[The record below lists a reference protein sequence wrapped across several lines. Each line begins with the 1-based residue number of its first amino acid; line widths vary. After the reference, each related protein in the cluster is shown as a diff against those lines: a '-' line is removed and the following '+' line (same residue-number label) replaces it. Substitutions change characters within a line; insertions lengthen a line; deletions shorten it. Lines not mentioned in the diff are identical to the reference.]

1 MKQQLTDRTMG
12 KILWVHRFMVDF
24 NSQRV
29 TDQKIKSLE
38 DLVNMITKLK

>member
-1 MKQQLTDRTMG
+1 MG
-12 KILWVHRFMVDF
+12 KILWVHQFIVDF

-29 TDQKIKSLE
+29 IDQKIKSLE